1 MYSIVPPGTTKAPE
15 PYKVGKKMTDYL
27 LEIYNLNK
35 SEVISV
41 DIISNQDFTEVMHLD
56 IQLVYFCF
64 PILHCMM
71 LILGDHFFEVLCNKI
86 QVRCGFLSLLT
97 SIVLVVDD
105 FLLG

>member
-1 MYSIVPPGTTKAPE
+1 MYTIVPPGTTKAPE

-35 SEVISV
+35 SEVISI

-64 PILHCMM
+64 LFSICMI
-71 LILGDHFFEVLCNKI
+71 LILGELFFEVLC
-86 QVRCGFLSLLT
+86 S
-97 SIVLVVDD
+97 SI
-105 FLLG
+105 